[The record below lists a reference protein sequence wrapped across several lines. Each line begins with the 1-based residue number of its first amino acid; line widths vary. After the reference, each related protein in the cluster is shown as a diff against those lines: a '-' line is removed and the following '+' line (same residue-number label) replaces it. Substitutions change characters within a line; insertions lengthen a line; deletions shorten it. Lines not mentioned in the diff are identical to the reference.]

1 MIWDTKRKNRSFR
14 TRELTFPLHINK
26 HLIQFIQNKIITLLI
41 SLSEHRNSKSKILK
55 TRLNETLI
63 EVILPCQPQ
72 YSTTSLL
79 IYRTNNIKV
88 AYKNPRGG
96 FPTITTSYN
105 ISPSS
110 LFFRRT
116 IISINDWGIEASIG
130 IQHNNTDMNNL
141 IQATYQMVQIHLNHI
156 SIPTY
161 PNSIMTL
168 VIIIIQERQILK
180 KKTRDVFFFSLT
192 WASIKLKRATIS
204 FWTRRC
210 NFEYFKGS
218 FKPIAF

>member
-41 SLSEHRNSKSKILK
+41 SLSEHRNSESKILK

-105 ISPSS
+105 ISLSS

-116 IISINDWGIEASIG
+116 IISINDWGIKASIG

-141 IQATYQMVQIHLNHI
+141 IRATYQIHLNHI

-180 KKTRDVFFFSLT
+180 KKTRDVFFIFFL
-192 WASIKLKRATIS
+192 
-204 FWTRRC
+204 
-210 NFEYFKGS
+210 
-218 FKPIAF
+218 